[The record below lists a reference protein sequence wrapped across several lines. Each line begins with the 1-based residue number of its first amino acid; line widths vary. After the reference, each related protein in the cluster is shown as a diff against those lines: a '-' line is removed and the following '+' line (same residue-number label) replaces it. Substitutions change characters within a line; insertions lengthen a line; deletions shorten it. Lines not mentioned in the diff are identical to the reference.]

1 MHKKKLN
8 ISNKKQN
15 FSSHHH
21 KHLEKGQLGNLK
33 KGEKYRFQ
41 WSKNFS
47 KGGKKI
53 KMVREKLWV

>member
-15 FSSHHH
+15 FPLHQH
-21 KHLEKGQLGNLK
+21 KQLEKGQLRNIKTSGQ
-33 KGEKYRFQ
+33 YRFQ
-41 WSKNFS
+41 WSKIFS

-53 KMVREKLWV
+53 KVVREKLWV